1 MKIKNILKWIGT
13 FFQIILVIFAMTIHF
28 LSDKK
33 MGIMRSLTY
42 RNVAFDKVSLK
53 IKIIYALIFILLV
66 ILILTIRYYRDFQK
80 FKWHLLFILFNL
92 IIVICAL
99 KLDSETLLSYY
110 VLLISAFVVLFI
122 QLIKFIF
129 T

>member
-1 MKIKNILKWIGT
+1 MKIKNTLKWIGT
-13 FFQIILVIFAMTIHF
+13 FFQVGLVIFAITIHF

-42 RNVAFDKVSLK
+42 RNAVFDKVHLK
-53 IKIIYALIFILLV
+53 LNIVYILSFIFLLM
-66 ILILTIRYYRDFQK
+66 LILAIKYYKRSGK
-80 FKWHLLFILFNL
+80 FKLYLLFVLFNL
-92 IIVICAL
+92 LVFVFAV
-99 KLDSETLLSYY
+99 KLNSEILLSYY
-110 VLLISAFVVLFI
+110 VLLASALAILFI